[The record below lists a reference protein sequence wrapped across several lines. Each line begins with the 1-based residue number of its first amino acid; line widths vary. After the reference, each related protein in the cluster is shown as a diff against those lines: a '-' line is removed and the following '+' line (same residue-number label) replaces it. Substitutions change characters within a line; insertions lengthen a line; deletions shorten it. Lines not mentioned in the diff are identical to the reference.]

1 MKSKVEFYKAFFE
14 ELEKKGFGVDKPSSP
29 DYVVDILFKGKTV
42 AFYTKNDMIEKN
54 PFEDIPNVY
63 GVLQRLRSAYAVSV
77 MTSLMMIKRQKN

>member
-42 AFYTKNDMIEKN
+42 AFYT
-54 PFEDIPNVY
+54 
-63 GVLQRLRSAYAVSV
+63 VLQRLRSAYAVSV